1 MTVNV
6 SKPVVNVREKLAELD
21 KPTGIAGEA
30 MLRAETP
37 QEQFNLIGAGRRNL
51 IINGAMRVAQRGTST
66 TSVTTP
72 GYYACDRFQYS
83 YGQRDDLTATISQST
98 DAPDGFS
105 SSFKLQTT
113 TPESDVA
120 SNEYFIVR
128 HRIEAQDLQH
138 LAYGTNN
145 AKSLTLSFWIKSS
158 LAATYAV
165 YLYAPDAPR
174 IIGSTYTINSANTWE
189 YKTITF
195 AGDIGGTINDDS
207 GVGLDLSFV
216 LGAGS
221 SYTST
226 DNTSWGSYSGGKLGY
241 GHTANAFVTTSSS
254 TWQVTGVQLELGKVA
269 TPFEHRSYGE
279 ELALCQR
286 YYQTHTV
293 ADPYHYIGGLMAALT
308 TTGLVQTF
316 RLSPP
321 MRAAPSFTSTGFR
334 WKRITGGLSNMT
346 LSSVS
351 VNDATTTDVDIRWF
365 LSSTTTV
372 GNVGYLESNGDSSA
386 KLEFIA
392 EL

>member
-21 KPTGIAGEA
+21 KPTGVAGEA

-37 QEQFNLIGAGRRNL
+37 QEQFQLINAGRKNL
-51 IINGAMRVAQRGTST
+51 VINGDMRINQRQNTPFTGTSGYT
-66 TSVTTP
+66 IDRWNCAKNYGGWSISESTGHADEIGYNTAIKIDCTS
-72 GYYACDRFQYS
+72 
-83 YGQRDDLTATISQST
+83 TATMGT
-98 DAPDGFS
+98 NNYAE
-105 SSFKLQTT
+105 LQ
-113 TPESDVA
+113 
-120 SNEYFIVR
+120 
-128 HRIEAQDLQH
+128 HRIEGSNLQH
-138 LAYGTNN
+138 LQWGGS
-145 AKSLTLSFWIKSS
+145 KGQPITLSFWVKSN
-158 LAATYAV
+158 LTG
-165 YLYAPDAPR
+165 LYSVTVAPSGNLYNA
-174 IIGSTYTINSANTWE
+174 SYTIDSPNTWE
-189 YKTITF
+189 KKYITIPPLTTASITDGNVSGMVLEF
-195 AGDIGGTINDDS
+195 WIALGTAYTDS
-207 GVGLDLSFV
+207 TTDW
-216 LGAGS
+216 GS
-221 SYTST
+221 SPSYGRDGQVNFMSST
-226 DNTSWGSYSGGKLGY
+226 DNEWLL
-241 GHTANAFVTTSSS
+241 
-254 TWQVTGVQLELGKVA
+254 TGVQLELGKVA